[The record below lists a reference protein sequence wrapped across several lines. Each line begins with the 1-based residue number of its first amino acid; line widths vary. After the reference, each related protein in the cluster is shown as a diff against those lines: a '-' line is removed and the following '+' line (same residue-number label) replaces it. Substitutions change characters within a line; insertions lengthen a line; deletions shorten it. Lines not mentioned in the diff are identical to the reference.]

1 MEINNKNNMNKRFIY
16 PMSKLSEMLTEEEIA
31 RMSVMSEFNH
41 EDAYF
46 HFDKDENFLESL
58 NEEDIKFYNE
68 NIPKDKV
75 LLMAA

>member
-1 MEINNKNNMNKRFIY
+1 MNKRFIY

-31 RMSVMSEFNH
+31 RMSVMSEFNRK
-41 EDAYF
+41 DKYF

-58 NEEDIKFYNE
+58 NEEDIDFYNE
-68 NIPKDKV
+68 NVPKDKV

>member
-1 MEINNKNNMNKRFIY
+1 MNKRFIY

-31 RMSVMSEFNH
+31 EMSKNSEFNR
-41 EDAYF
+41 EDEYF
-46 HFDKDENFLESL
+46 HFDKNENFLESL

-68 NIPKDKV
+68 NVPKDKV

>member
-1 MEINNKNNMNKRFIY
+1 MEKRFVY
-16 PMSKLSEMLTEEEIA
+16 PMSKLSEMLTEEEITK
-31 RMSVMSEFNH
+31 MSENSEFNR

-46 HFDKDENFLESL
+46 HFDKEENFLESL

-68 NIPKDKV
+68 NVPKNKS